1 LTRDAPQIA
10 AVNRMLDTLQGDGRG
25 A

>member
-10 AVNRMLDTLQGDGRG
+10 AVNRMLDSLQAAGGG